1 MEPAGEAASRSSNN
15 VNAAYQKPSDKDML
29 IPEINEAGVKDT
41 KNVILQTSG
50 KLTVRQKMNP

>member
-50 KLTVRQKMNP
+50 KLTVR